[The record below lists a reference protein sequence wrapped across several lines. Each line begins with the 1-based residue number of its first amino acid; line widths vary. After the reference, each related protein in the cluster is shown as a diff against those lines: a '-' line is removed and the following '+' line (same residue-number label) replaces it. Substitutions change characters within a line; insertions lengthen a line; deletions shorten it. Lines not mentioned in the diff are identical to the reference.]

1 MKVVDRYWHPGEGE
15 MITKRYLT
23 FLLLAAIV
31 LTFGL
36 AACQTEEAEEPE
48 PQEAVNSESPV
59 TAVNELAVSGLGPV
73 SAEGEVVPLESVD
86 LSFQIGGDVAEILVE
101 EGEMISAGD
110 PIMYLERS
118 ALENTLRQAEAGLTA
133 AEAAREAAEAEL
145 AVAQSAVNQ
154 AELGV
159 TAAEAQLA
167 LVEAGATPEELA
179 AAEQNLA
186 AAEASVVAAG
196 GDRDTAVRV
205 SDAAVQAAQARV
217 AAAQA
222 EVDSLQKAYD
232 NIIDACFT
240 LPDDT
245 EICPLYGPVEE
256 QTRAQLEAAKINLA
270 AAQAAEAEARAGATP
285 AEQQLANAGV
295 GVAIASRDQA
305 QAQLDLLLAGAR
317 DEQIE
322 QAEVGVAQAELAVE
336 QAEVQIAQ
344 AEAAVAQAEAGVTQ
358 ALADVEAAKKAL
370 DRMTLNA
377 PFDGSVGEI
386 SAEVGEL
393 VAPGAPVVSFADFG
407 GWLVKTTDLT
417 ELDVVSV
424 RNGLPATVTFDALP
438 GEEARGT
445 VTDIASVSTV
455 VRGDVTYEATIEL
468 DENELPLRWGMTAFV
483 DIDTDS

>member
-1 MKVVDRYWHPGEGE
+1 
-15 MITKRYLT
+15 
-23 FLLLAAIV
+23 
-31 LTFGL
+31 
-36 AACQTEEAEEPE
+36 
-48 PQEAVNSESPV
+48 
-59 TAVNELAVSGLGPV
+59 
-73 SAEGEVVPLESVD
+73 
-86 LSFQIGGDVAEILVE
+86 
-101 EGEMISAGD
+101 
-110 PIMYLERS
+110 
-118 ALENTLRQAEAGLTA
+118 
-133 AEAAREAAEAEL
+133 
-145 AVAQSAVNQ
+145 
-154 AELGV
+154 
-159 TAAEAQLA
+159 LA
-167 LVEAGATPEELA
+167 LVKAEATPEELA

-196 GDRDTAVRV
+196 GERDASVRV

-317 DEQIE
+317 DEQIQ

-336 QAEVQIAQ
+336 QAQVQVAQ
-344 AEAAVAQAEAGVTQ
+344 AESAIAQAEAGVTQ
-358 ALADVEAAKKAL
+358 AMADVEAAEKAL
-370 DRMTLNA
+370 QRMTLAA

-386 SAEVGEL
+386 EVEVGEL
-393 VAPGAPVVSFADFG
+393 VAPGAPVVRFADFA

-417 ELDVVSV
+417 ELDVVAV
-424 RNGLPATVTFDALP
+424 KNGLPAIVTFDALP
-438 GEEARGT
+438 GEEASGT
-445 VTDIASVSTV
+445 VTDIAFVSTV
-455 VRGDVTYEATIEL
+455 VRGDVTYEVTIAL
-468 DENELPLRWGMTAFV
+468 DESDLPLRWGMTAFT
-483 DIDTDS
+483 DIETES